1 MKTSNKSHQ
10 GALTII
16 ISTVIFADRAE
27 SGGSRGGGG
36 GRAGALFL
44 DQTEG
49 RRMRHC
55 SIKT

>member
-36 GRAGALFL
+36 GGEQGPYF
-44 DQTEG
+44 TEG